1 MEYYFQISK
10 MEGMFLNLKFKSIR
24 TRILFSFILVL
35 VLVVAMSIYNYVQT
49 TKSVNNTKDIVD
61 YELQLLTVNNN
72 LAQSIALRIA
82 AARGYV
88 LTGDTKYKDVYAENV
103 ELALASEEKLLS
115 LTESE
120 EFERYS
126 AMAKEWS
133 SYIQTEV
140 FAVYDNG
147 NKQLAIDNLI
157 KEDATATAIRE
168 GYEGL
173 ANKRNDLILEHGQ
186 EIVTEGER
194 AKTLS
199 IIISVLIII
208 SSIIIASASS
218 RLISAPI
225 KRITERILSIA
236 SGNFSEKFLEKKS
249 EDEVG
254 LLTDAT
260 NELVRTMN
268 ITLKSIQHVSND
280 LAAHSEELSQ
290 SASEVKAGTDQVS
303 MTVSEMASG
312 TEIQAANAAGVAH
325 TMTDFTVKMQDVH
338 ERNDSIQHYSTEV
351 MALTTQG
358 QQLMDASTSQ
368 MQTIDVIVKDAVTKV
383 DELSVQTKEIS
394 TLVQVIHAIADQTN
408 LLSLNAAIEAARAGE
423 HGKGFAVV
431 ADEVRKLADQVTHS
445 VDNITTIVEKILAGS
460 NAVMTSLETGYE
472 QVEQG
477 TAQIMTTGETFT
489 KISDALTNMTS
500 NISDM
505 THKLNEVVE
514 NTATIN
520 RSVDEIAAVSEQ
532 SAAGIEET
540 AATVQQV
547 SSSMDEIYSSTT
559 NLAEMAEQLNNNV
572 RQFKLFNQ

>member
-1 MEYYFQISK
+1 
-10 MEGMFLNLKFKSIR
+10 
-24 TRILFSFILVL
+24 
-35 VLVVAMSIYNYVQT
+35 MSIYNFIQT
-49 TKSVNNTKDIVD
+49 TKSVDNTKEIVD
-61 YELQLLTVNNN
+61 YELQLLTVDNN

-88 LTGDTKYKDVYAENV
+88 LTGDAKYKDIYAENV

-120 EFERYS
+120 EFERY
-126 AMAKEWS
+126 AKMAKEWS
-133 SYIQTEV
+133 NYIQTEV
-140 FAVYDNG
+140 FDVYDSG
-147 NKQLAIDNLI
+147 NTQLATENLI

-173 ANKRNDLILEHGQ
+173 ANTRNTLIQEHGQ
-186 EIVTEGER
+186 EVISEGER
-194 AKTLS
+194 SKTLS
-199 IIISVLIII
+199 VIISIL
-208 SSIIIASASS
+208 IIIASLIIAIVSS
-218 RLISAPI
+218 RIISTPI
-225 KRITERILSIA
+225 KKITDRIQSIA
-236 SGNFSEKFLEKKS
+236 SGDFSEKFLEKKT

-254 LLTDAT
+254 RLTDAT
-260 NELVRTMN
+260 NEMVRTMN
-268 ITLKSIQHVSND
+268 TTLKSIQHVSNE
-280 LAAHSEELSQ
+280 LASHSEELSQ
-290 SASEVKAGTDQVS
+290 SASEVKVGANQVS
-303 MTVSEMASG
+303 MTVSEMAGG
-312 TEIQAANAAGVAH
+312 TEMQASNAASVAQA
-325 TMTDFTVKMQDVH
+325 MTDFVVKMQDVN
-338 ERNDSIQHYSTEV
+338 ERNDAIHHYSKEV
-351 MALTTQG
+351 MTLTTQG

-368 MQTIDVIVKDAVTKV
+368 MKTIDVIVKDAVAKV
-383 DELSVQTKEIS
+383 DELSVQTQEIS

-445 VDNITTIVEKILAGS
+445 VGNITTIVEKILEGS
-460 NAVMTSLETGYE
+460 NAVMTSLEAGYE

-477 TAQIMTTGETFT
+477 TAQIITTDDTFT

-505 THKLNEVVE
+505 SHKLKEVVE

-540 AATVQQV
+540 AATVQQA
-547 SSSMDEIYSSTT
+547 SSSMDEIHESTMD
-559 NLAEMAEQLNNNV
+559 LAEMAEQLNENV
-572 RQFKLFNQ
+572 RQFKLYNS